1 MKYLSQFCII
11 LGFTMA
17 GEALQRLLPLPIP
30 GSVWGLA
37 LLFLALCLGIV
48 KTEQVKDVASFLIS
62 VMPLM
67 FVAPAV
73 GIVENWSLESS
84 SGSMARSSL
93 YSAFRLTASVLVTL
107 VLSALITTSSPVFAQ
122 SSCSIDDMLTSVLLL
137 DTVLTSYQVS
147 SIM

>member
-11 LGFTMA
+11 LGFTLA

-37 LLFLALCLGIV
+37 LLFCSLCFGIV
-48 KTEQVKDVASFLIS
+48 KTEQVKDAASFLIS

-73 GIVENWSLESS
+73 GIVENWSLISNQ
-84 SGSMARSSL
+84 L
-93 YSAFRLTASVLVTL
+93 LPIF
-107 VLSALITTSSPVFAQ
+107 
-122 SSCSIDDMLTSVLLL
+122 LLL
-137 DTVLTSYQVS
+137 AATTFLVFGISGCLTQFL
-147 SIM
+147 MKKGGGNNG

>member
-48 KTEQVKDVASFLIS
+48 KTEQVKDAASFLIS

-73 GIVENWSLESS
+73 GIVENWSLISDQ
-84 SGSMARSSL
+84 L
-93 YSAFRLTASVLVTL
+93 LPIF
-107 VLSALITTSSPVFAQ
+107 
-122 SSCSIDDMLTSVLLL
+122 LLL
-137 DTVLTSYQVS
+137 AASTFLTFGISGKLAQLIIKKGGKKDV
-147 SIM
+147 